1 MVTGVPWNVGGGGG
15 GVGLGLDE
23 PEQAASVM
31 RNKKGLLESAV
42 RTFETDIIDDRLPV
56 LGGCNQS
63 RMKTVAPLSERT
75 RWARAS
81 SSPTCQLIPV
91 ASSHAG
97 CSV

>member
-1 MVTGVPWNVGGGGG
+1 MVTGVPCNVGGGGG

-23 PEQAASVM
+23 PEQATRVM
-31 RNKKGLLESAV
+31 RSKRCLWVSAA
-42 RTFETDIIDDRLPV
+42 RAFETDMIDDRLQV

-63 RMKTVAPLSERT
+63 RIKTVAPLLDRT
-75 RWARAS
+75 RWAGTW

-97 CSV
+97 SS